1 LPLFDLALFVAPM
14 VGWLVGLVIG
24 LVVVAAGIMSVGSVV
39 LSSEVLII
47 SVGPSVW
54 LGSNVTGM
62 PAVGIIAVG
71 SVVVASTV
79 IVGAIVALLGLAVV
93 DGLNVWAAIGELLGE
108 EVTVGLLV
116 EGELDGLNVG
126 GCELDGL
133 SVGGYVTA
141 GQNATLGG
149 V

>member
-1 LPLFDLALFVAPM
+1 M